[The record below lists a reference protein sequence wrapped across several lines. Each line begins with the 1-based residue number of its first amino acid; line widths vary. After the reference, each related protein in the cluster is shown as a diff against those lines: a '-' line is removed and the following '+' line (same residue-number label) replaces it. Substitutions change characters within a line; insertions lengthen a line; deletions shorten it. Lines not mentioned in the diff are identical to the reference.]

1 MAVRISRMA
10 KRSDKNHV
18 SVLFWMFMIFV
29 MALPCVGFI
38 MIFVWAFVGDNETRK
53 NYCRAIIAWMLIF
66 AALWVCVIAF
76 GHRPQ
81 IEKRIQTLLQRSR

>member
-1 MAVRISRMA
+1 
-10 KRSDKNHV
+10 
-18 SVLFWMFMIFV
+18 MIFV

-53 NYCRAIIAWMLIF
+53 NYCRAIIAWTLIF
-66 AALWVCVIAF
+66 AVIGVGMMAF
-76 GHRPQ
+76 GFKPQ